1 MIIFEHISYFEM
13 ISVER
18 VKSASINYAVYVVRY
33 KRCVMI
39 GPFKWLF
46 YCVSRDVLRPLRQK
60 LDNLNEK

>member
-18 VKSASINYAVYVVRY
+18 VKSGSINYAVYVVRY

-46 YCVSRDVLRPLRQK
+46 LLRVSRCSSPFKTKTR
-60 LDNLNEK
+60 